1 MQGRINV
8 IYNQLSKSE
17 KKIADYFIHNEE
29 TIINSTIQDVAKN
42 IGTSPSSVSR
52 FVNKV
57 FGKPYNE
64 FKIELAKIIE
74 KNNFQDASSI
84 IEWASEFEKMP
95 AKIIYNIEKVCKDV
109 IAYNSISMF
118 KKIID
123 QLHKAETIYIFG
135 VGNSGIVAQDLCQK
149 LLKLK
154 KRTIYLIDS
163 NYGLFNSVMIKPN
176 DLVFA
181 ISVSGLTKEVLI
193 TTKKAKEKGVKVVAI
208 TSNSIGELAKL
219 ADYPIIIPNIEDSS
233 FRLGA
238 IFSRYAMLF
247 VVDMLF
253 IGLSKKTTDNIDEYL
268 SEYYNLV
275 EKYKNN

>member
-109 IAYNSISMF
+109 ISYNSISMF

-123 QLHKAETIYIFG
+123 QMHKAETIYIFG

-181 ISVSGLTKEVLI
+181 ISVSGLTKEILI
-193 TTKKAKEKGVKVVAI
+193 TTKKAKGKGAKVVAI

-219 ADYPIIIPNIEDSS
+219 ADYPIIIPNIENSS

-275 EKYKNN
+275 EEYKK